1 MPVATMESRYTTG
14 SYTTSTS
21 STTITTTIMH
31 HHHCIQPKIQS
42 MSVSP
47 PLVVTLVSSGVY
59 IIIMCSYFRYE
70 ILKRLIHDH
79 VLPQTTEGGLHPSKR
94 LATQNDMQCTTEHKI
109 RKAACLVV
117 CLNNAHFDQ
126 SLCRH

>member
-1 MPVATMESRYTTG
+1 MIADTMPVATMESRYTTG

-47 PLVVTLVSSGVY
+47 PLVVTLVSSGAAGMY
-59 IIIMCSYFRYE
+59 ILC
-70 ILKRLIHDH
+70 
-79 VLPQTTEGGLHPSKR
+79 V
-94 LATQNDMQCTTEHKI
+94 ATLDMK
-109 RKAACLVV
+109 
-117 CLNNAHFDQ
+117 F
-126 SLCRH
+126 